1 MVEIPLQLEEFN
13 FSSISAAGPPPYM
26 VLAFLF
32 SIEGQ
37 INRNGAVGY
46 WEYGINVVG
55 MCCSPSAMCVRV
67 FHKVKG
73 VKLRVCLCDDENGS
87 AFVFSEFL
95 FVQKRRILCSSPIR
109 NIRNWDS
116 LYEQKS
122 VEGVNKRV
130 HFHVEKSGSLG
141 LDFSYHLMR
150 NSSGALQ
157 WLVEEAHGRFD
168 CFQKVSMME
177 WGVTMMLP
185 WC

>member
-1 MVEIPLQLEEFN
+1 MLWECAALRLQCVYV
-13 FSSISAAGPPPYM
+13 SST
-26 VLAFLF
+26 
-32 SIEGQ
+32 
-37 INRNGAVGY
+37 
-46 WEYGINVVG
+46 
-55 MCCSPSAMCVRV
+55 
-67 FHKVKG
+67 
-73 VKLRVCLCDDENGS
+73 KLRVCLCHDENGS
-87 AFVFSEFL
+87 AFVSSEFL
-95 FVQKRRILCSSPIR
+95 FMQKRRILCSSPIR
-109 NIRNWDS
+109 NGDS

-122 VEGVNKRV
+122 VEGVKKWV